1 MSVSMTKYENLYN
14 KDLTSVEIENGLDV
28 IQRSIEQF
36 TKDNNVYDKYT
47 KDKDINNTLNKLRNI
62 CQKEYTSDETKVLK
76 ESIAEDGDRLI
87 TLQIGFSAEIKRIS
101 AISYLLCTLYN
112 YATIFAYTNNLLK
125 EFAVSDISS
134 NILNLYNKLKY
145 YC

>member
-1 MSVSMTKYENLYN
+1 MTKYESLYN

-28 IQRSIEQF
+28 VQRSIEQF

-62 CQKEYTSDETKVLK
+62 CQKEYTSDETKVIK
-76 ESIAEDGDRLI
+76 ESIAEDGDKLI

-101 AISYLLCTLYN
+101 AISYLLCTLNN

-125 EFAVSDISS
+125 EFAASGVSS
-134 NILNLYNKLKY
+134 NMLNLYNKLKY

>member
-1 MSVSMTKYENLYN
+1 MTKYESLYN

-28 IQRSIEQF
+28 VQYCIEQF
-36 TKDNNVYDKYT
+36 AKDNNAYNKLA
-47 KDKDINNTLNKLRNI
+47 KDKNINNMLNKLRNI
-62 CQKEYTSDETKVLK
+62 CHKKYTSDETKVIK
-76 ESIAEDGDRLI
+76 ESIAKDGDKLI

-101 AISYLLCTLYN
+101 DISYLLRMLYN

-134 NILNLYNKLKY
+134 SILNLYNKLKY

>member
-1 MSVSMTKYENLYN
+1 MSVSMIKYENLYN
-14 KDLTSVEIENGLDV
+14 KDLTSEEFKNGLNV
-28 IQRSIEQF
+28 IQHSIEQF
-36 TKDNNVYDKYT
+36 AKDNNVDEKLA
-47 KDKDINNTLNKLRNI
+47 KDKGINNTLNQLRNI
-62 CQKEYTSDETKVLK
+62 CQKEYTSDETKVIK
-76 ESIAEDGDRLI
+76 ESIAKDGDKLI

-101 AISYLLCTLYN
+101 NISYLLRMLHN

>member
-1 MSVSMTKYENLYN
+1 MSVSMTKYEIPYN
-14 KDLTSVEIENGLDV
+14 KDLTSEEFKNGLDI
-28 IQRSIEQF
+28 IQHNIEQF
-36 TKDNNVYDKYT
+36 AKDNNVDDKFA
-47 KDKDINNTLNKLRNI
+47 KDKGINNTLNQLRNI
-62 CQKEYTSDETKVLK
+62 CQKEYTSDETKVIK
-76 ESIAEDGDRLI
+76 ESIAEDGDKLI

-112 YATIFAYTNNLLK
+112 YVTIFAYINNLLK
-125 EFAVSDISS
+125 EFSASDISS

>member
-14 KDLTSVEIENGLDV
+14 KDLTSEEFKNGLNV
-28 IQRSIEQF
+28 IQHSIEQF
-36 TKDNNVYDKYT
+36 AKDNNVDDKLI
-47 KDKDINNTLNKLRNI
+47 KDKDINNTLNQLRNI

-101 AISYLLCTLYN
+101 AISYLLRTLYN
-112 YATIFAYTNNLLK
+112 YATIFAYINNLLK
-125 EFAVSDISS
+125 EFAVSDIGS
-134 NILNLYNKLKY
+134 NILNLYHKLKY